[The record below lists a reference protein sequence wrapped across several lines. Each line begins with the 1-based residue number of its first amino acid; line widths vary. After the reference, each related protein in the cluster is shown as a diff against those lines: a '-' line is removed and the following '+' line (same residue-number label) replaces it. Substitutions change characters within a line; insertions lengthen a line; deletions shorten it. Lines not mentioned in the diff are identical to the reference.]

1 MRLPASVR
9 VAIVASFGLSLTSR
23 PVRSQEQPSEAE
35 WAEHCPNGCVLIS
48 IDFENE
54 SSKTKPGGQG
64 TGGGGV
70 SGGGSSSGGGGPS
83 SPGGGSP
90 GVEPATPMPLA
101 PVLVAPIFSG
111 IGTALGGNRGGSRG
125 NVDYY
130 SSGFAGPPVGV
141 SAVKLTQVSSA
152 PSSAPSVP
160 SFVLNSGSYLGWD
173 RSFLGQYVESAASA
187 EYNVADW
194 DSHNGNVDKA
204 NATASSAI
212 GTSVPGLAAR
222 SQIPQRIAA
231 LQQKLALQSSLI
243 VNLTTPRSGGSGI
256 TADDN
261 GVLLGSNEISENT
274 YEWTKKAIDIG
285 TERALWILDKDM
297 DRAKGVMTPTDYAKY
312 LEGAKDTRSV
322 VSGLGKLLADADYAI
337 SVKKILQADQGN
349 NKTFQ
354 EAQLAYKLGSDL
366 AAKAS
371 QKGITAVVKIVV
383 PSVEPYLTGIFA
395 GAGIVFDSEKI
406 SPDPAEIVRDNTGQY
421 SLTQRTEALAQELH
435 WYEQQNSPDDA
446 KIQDLLEQV
455 AIIYGQQQNL
465 TTPPPKH

>member
-1 MRLPASVR
+1 MRLRVH
-9 VAIVASFGLSLTSR
+9 VAIVGSLIVLSCTSR
-23 PVRSQEQPSEAE
+23 PALSQEQPSEAE
-35 WAEHCPNGCVLIS
+35 WAEHCPNGCVHVS
-48 IDFENE
+48 VDFETE
-54 SSKTKPGGQG
+54 PIFVREGGQG
-64 TGGGGV
+64 TGGASGH
-70 SGGGSSSGGGGPS
+70 GGGSTSSGGGPA

-141 SAVKLTQVSSA
+141 SAVTLTQVSSA

-160 SFVLNSGSYLGWD
+160 SFVLNSGSYFGWD
-173 RSFLGQYVESAASA
+173 RSFLGQYVETAASA
-187 EYNVADW
+187 EYKVAVW
-194 DSHNGNVDKA
+194 DSHNGNFDKA
-204 NATASSAI
+204 NATASTAI
-212 GTSVPGLAAR
+212 GTSASGLAAR

-231 LQQKLALQSSLI
+231 SQQNLALQTSLI
-243 VNLTTPRSGGSGI
+243 ANLTTPRSGVGGI
-256 TADDN
+256 AADNN
-261 GVLLGSNEISENT
+261 GTLLGSNEISENT

-297 DRAKGVMTPTDYAKY
+297 DRAKGVMAPAEYAKY

-322 VSGLGKLLADADYAI
+322 VSGLGKLLTDADYAI
-337 SVKKILQADQGN
+337 SVKKILQADPGN

-354 EAQLAYKLGSDL
+354 EAQLAYKFGSDL

-371 QKGITAVVKIVV
+371 QKGITAVVKIVL
-383 PSVEPYLTGIFA
+383 PSVEPYLTGIFS
-395 GAGIVFDSEKI
+395 GVGIVFDSEKI
-406 SPDPAEIVRDNTGQY
+406 SPDPAEIVRDNTGH
-421 SLTQRTEALAQELH
+421 SLTERTEALAQELH
-435 WYEQQNSPDDA
+435 WYEQQNRPDDA

-455 AIIYGQQQNL
+455 AIIYGEQQKL
-465 TTPPPKH
+465 TKPPQKP